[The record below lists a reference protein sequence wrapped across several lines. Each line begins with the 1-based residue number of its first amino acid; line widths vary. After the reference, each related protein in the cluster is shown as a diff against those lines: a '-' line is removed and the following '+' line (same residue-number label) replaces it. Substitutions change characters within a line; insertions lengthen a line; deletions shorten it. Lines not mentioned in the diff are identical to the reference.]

1 MRPLLRGVVVG
12 FVFILTFLLMLA
24 FGGYRNGRRS
34 VANTRKVCSE
44 EKEFNVRMAAVFGSR
59 GFRMWPFVGVG
70 LSVPFWVG
78 AGHKKM
84 PVSW

>member
-12 FVFILTFLLMLA
+12 VVFILTFLLMLA
-24 FGGYRNGRRS
+24 FGGYGNGRRS

-59 GFRMWPFVGVG
+59 GFVCGPLWGWGCPF
-70 LSVPFWVG
+70 PFG

>member
-24 FGGYRNGRRS
+24 FGGYRNGRLS

-44 EKEFNVRMAAVFGSR
+44 EKEFNVRMAAVFGSC
-59 GFRMWPFVGVG
+59 GFRMWPFEGVG
-70 LSVPFWVG
+70 LSVSFWGG
-78 AGHKKM
+78 A
-84 PVSW
+84 